1 VLASGSA
8 GNGSPSFP
16 ARVQVARADG
26 ALLASV
32 QGNGERQPIYPPVD
46 GGTHALAVRTAST
59 ATPGFFAID
68 LVLLPDNPR
77 EQHERENDQL
87 SGAEPLVFTGAGRR
101 RALLLA
107 DLAGGDFDTFRVD
120 VTSGA
125 QVFASCESESAG
137 SGLLF
142 PSASLLDA
150 SGQSLA
156 VAALAEDGTLE
167 LGPVRVGNVDH
178 VFLGLEAGILRDDV
192 PVEPWMRCVVLTAP

>member
-1 VLASGSA
+1 
-8 GNGSPSFP
+8 
-16 ARVQVARADG
+16 
-26 ALLASV
+26 
-32 QGNGERQPIYPPVD
+32 
-46 GGTHALAVRTAST
+46 
-59 ATPGFFAID
+59 
-68 LVLLPDNPR
+68 
-77 EQHERENDQL
+77 
-87 SGAEPLVFTGAGRR
+87 
-101 RALLLA
+101 
-107 DLAGGDFDTFRVD
+107 
-120 VTSGA
+120 
-125 QVFASCESESAG
+125 VFASCESESAG